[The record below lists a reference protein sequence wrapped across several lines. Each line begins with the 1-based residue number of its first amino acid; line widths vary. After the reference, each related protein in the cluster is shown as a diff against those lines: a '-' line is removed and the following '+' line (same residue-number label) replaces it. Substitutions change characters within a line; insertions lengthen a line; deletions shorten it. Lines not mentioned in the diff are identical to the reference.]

1 MSMASGDGNDV
12 SSPSTTG
19 DWEAEPAVVLR
30 RWQEAGA
37 LWRVLFAGSD
47 VTVIGLYTC
56 DGGEET
62 ARVRCASDVVDGFLQ
77 GRVSSD
83 QAHRG

>member
-1 MSMASGDGNDV
+1 MSMASGD
-12 SSPSTTG
+12 SSDLSSRSTTA
-19 DWEAEPAVVLR
+19 DWETEPAAVLH

-62 ARVRCASDVVDGFLQ
+62 ARFRCASNAVDGFLQ
-77 GRVSSD
+77 GRDSSD
-83 QAHRG
+83 EAHPG